1 MKKAFN
7 LFSATLSKVFN
18 DFVPFSHQVHRT
30 FFTLAV
36 LCAVAMMAGCK
47 GEAEHQDTTD
57 SNLLLGKWK
66 CVAAD
71 CRWWADVNVDFFMFM
86 PATAKYDT
94 STATLVAFHF
104 IDTNRCVVTYHTHD
118 CEPQLPY
125 LINID
130 TVRYNLHDIHI
141 TTGGNPY
148 VRPCDYEVE
157 KLTRNTL
164 VLRCFEH
171 EEGEHYQMRYTFARK

>member
-1 MKKAFN
+1 MYMKK
-7 LFSATLSKVFN
+7 VFLA
-18 DFVPFSHQVHRT
+18 
-30 FFTLAV
+30 LAV

-47 GEAEHQDTTD
+47 GGAEHQDTTD

-71 CRWWADVNVDFFMFM
+71 CRWWADENVDFFMFM
-86 PATAKYDT
+86 PAKAKYDT

>member
-1 MKKAFN
+1 MKKAF
-7 LFSATLSKVFN
+7 L
-18 DFVPFSHQVHRT
+18 
-30 FFTLAV
+30 TLAV
-36 LCAVAMMAGCK
+36 LCAVGMMAGCK
-47 GEAEHQDTTD
+47 GGAEHQDTTD

-71 CRWWADVNVDFFMFM
+71 CRWWADENVEYFM
-86 PATAKYDT
+86 PVAAKYDT

-130 TVRYNLHDIHI
+130 TVRYNLHDICI